1 MVNTYLRMFDESDSM
16 PCACMPTFLAPS
28 SACKESIVTIIL
40 PSSRSKNLPGRHA
53 LPLIC
58 NPYTMARRGPACP
71 SSKARQTPQCSEHLA
86 PGLYPLPNV
95 TTKATEKPKIA
106 TTRDHRS
113 EPKPGAQRPPS
124 ALSNA
129 AGPAPRSPASTTAPR
144 RTRGVYATAPF
155 ARPLLP
161 VVPPHKAEVSATTPH
176 NSSSARTRKGP
187 KTAHEAQETR
197 IAGTWM
203 VAVRTAVLVLSR
215 AHEGP
220 RSAPG
225 SLRA

>member
-1 MVNTYLRMFDESDSM
+1 MRLHAHIPRTFKRLQRKHRHHHPSFVKVKESTRQTRTSTYLQSLYHGAQRTSLSLFEGTPD
-16 PCACMPTFLAPS
+16 
-28 SACKESIVTIIL
+28 
-40 PSSRSKNLPGRHA
+40 
-53 LPLIC
+53 
-58 NPYTMARRGPACP
+58 
-71 SSKARQTPQCSEHLA
+71 PQCSEHLA

-161 VVPPHKAEVSATTPH
+161 VVPPHEAEVSATTPH
-176 NSSSARTRKGP
+176 NSSSALTREG
-187 KTAHEAQETR
+187 AED
-197 IAGTWM
+197 
-203 VAVRTAVLVLSR
+203 R
-215 AHEGP
+215 A
-220 RSAPG
+220 
-225 SLRA
+225 